1 MKNNTNTDYFQNT
14 HKVARND
21 IQDSYYKISTTLNNL
36 KKEILQQIVLGIN
49 INNNFYNNVHNI
61 TDKLQQRKFKHKFAS
76 SSLTTKPLTIRLP
89 KIFNHPEIIET
100 LLHNLQEKESIPTVT
115 YRRDKTIKDNI

>member
-14 HKVARND
+14 HKVAQND

-76 SSLTTKPLTIRLP
+76 SSLTTKPLTIRLRKSLIILKLLKHCSIIYKRKKVSLP
-89 KIFNHPEIIET
+89 SHIEEIK
-100 LLHNLQEKESIPTVT
+100 L
-115 YRRDKTIKDNI
+115 

>member
-14 HKVARND
+14 HKVAQSD

-49 INNNFYNNVHNI
+49 INNNFYINVHNI
-61 TDKLQQRKFKHKFAS
+61 TDKLQQRKFKHKIHKICIVKFDNKAS
-76 SSLTTKPLTIRLP
+76 DYSTSENP
-89 KIFNHPEIIET
+89 
-100 LLHNLQEKESIPTVT
+100 
-115 YRRDKTIKDNI
+115 

>member
-1 MKNNTNTDYFQNT
+1 MYITLLTNYN
-14 HKVARND
+14 KEN
-21 IQDSYYKISTTLNNL
+21 LN
-36 KKEILQQIVLGIN
+36 I
-49 INNNFYNNVHNI
+49 
-61 TDKLQQRKFKHKFAS
+61 KFIKFAS